1 MRPDDALRVQ
11 HILQEEARISRWLSN
26 RTYKAFLAD
35 DLLQAGV
42 SHALQIVGEAAWSLT
57 DEFRAQLPHI
67 PWRQIAAMRHRL
79 VHDYFEIDLRIVW
92 EAATIHVQEFVRE
105 LQPFAP
111 AEEE

>member
-1 MRPDDALRVQ
+1 
-11 HILQEEARISRWLSN
+11 
-26 RTYKAFLAD
+26 
-35 DLLQAGV
+35 
-42 SHALQIVGEAAWSLT
+42 
-57 DEFRAQLPHI
+57 
-67 PWRQIAAMRHRL
+67 MRHRL